1 MEGGSS
7 AGGAPSI
14 ELVIVTDPGPDPDDV
29 KSITTS
35 AIQHKAGKIRVH
47 GVVCNGGH
55 QALQRAKLAR
65 ALLNYLGAHDIPVAV
80 GSAGKPY
87 TPQPHEYA
95 FPGVEDVQESELREG
110 KELIR
115 SILERAGPHSL
126 TFLMISAMTDI
137 AELMQEQPELV
148 LAKVRHLSIMG
159 GLHRTEQPD
168 GEGGVVWE
176 PDTAVN
182 NNWDME
188 SAQLMYSFCFE
199 RGIPMSVV
207 SRNAVPNLPMS
218 LARDFAAREPNN
230 PVFGYLV
237 NAQELG
243 LIGLWKKLCAGN
255 LPPRCSKQWYF
266 STFCGV
272 DAATFEARS
281 YESLEADVSIRE
293 YLNGHVK
300 PYDVCSLLLA
310 LEDAS
315 HVGAEQL
322 APSPVHLHGTTH
334 RMYLEEG
341 NQIPLDGVTELL
353 RTTFLEVVR
362 LGRECEAARAA
373 AASQR
378 ENGSMGDEDR
388 SPPRKVQISPT
399 PDPDD
404 LSGD

>member
-55 QALQRAKLAR
+55 QALQRAKLAQ

-218 LARDFAAREPNN
+218 LAVIRPKPGLAPRSSRLAPGLPLLTPSGWCVGAAR
-230 PVFGYLV
+230 L
-237 NAQELG
+237 
-243 LIGLWKKLCAGN
+243 
-255 LPPRCSKQWYF
+255 RR
-266 STFCGV
+266 
-272 DAATFEARS
+272 AR
-281 YESLEADVSIRE
+281 
-293 YLNGHVK
+293 
-300 PYDVCSLLLA
+300 
-310 LEDAS
+310 
-315 HVGAEQL
+315 AEQ
-322 APSPVHLHGTTH
+322 P
-334 RMYLEEG
+334 
-341 NQIPLDGVTELL
+341 GV
-353 RTTFLEVVR
+353 RISR
-362 LGRECEAARAA
+362 QRAGARADRAVEQQVDRA
-373 AASQR
+373 ACPAGGHRLMSPPG
-378 ENGSMGDEDR
+378 GSMGPGR
-388 SPPRKVQISPT
+388 SYRPRSAA
-399 PDPDD
+399 
-404 LSGD
+404 